1 MNRPFRIII
10 VEDELLVSDDLMEIL
25 SENGYHV
32 AGMAMTG
39 EEAVRVALENRP
51 DLVLM
56 DITLKGNMDGV
67 EAASLIRQFSSVP
80 IVFLSAHVD
89 SKLLDTVRVVEPAGY
104 VVKPFSQKA
113 LLDTVKKALS
123 MAPGDKGLLV

>member
-1 MNRPFRIII
+1 MNWPFRIII

-32 AGMAMTG
+32 AGAAMTG
-39 EEAVRVALENRP
+39 EEAVRVALENQP
-51 DLVLM
+51 DLILM

-67 EAASLIRQFSSVP
+67 EAASRIRRFSSVP

-89 SKLLDTVRVVEPAGY
+89 SKLIERVRFVEPAGY
-104 VVKPFSQKA
+104 VMKPFSQKA
-113 LLDTVKKALS
+113 LLETVKKALS
-123 MAPGDKGLLV
+123 ESPRVKDLLI